1 MPVMAGLKQGNCHGC
16 IRSKFLPIDN
26 NGKGFPKPRKDT
38 VDVDAD
44 YGQIV
49 AGGPY
54 DGENGMC
61 YGDHGEKIRAPH
73 AGYNGGIMEC

>member
-1 MPVMAGLKQGNCHGC
+1 MVAVGVGIPFAAFKIAGGDGNCHGC

-49 AGGPY
+49 
-54 DGENGMC
+54 
-61 YGDHGEKIRAPH
+61 
-73 AGYNGGIMEC
+73 